1 LIVVEG
7 GGAGGYSAA
16 RGIFLRS
23 AVISLLLAS
32 VLAPILVG
40 CSPAVSSRAR
50 APERPRNVI
59 LMIAD
64 GTGPASTTMARD
76 YVREVAG
83 GDSLALDGILVGT
96 VQTHSTDSRITD
108 SAAGATAYATGV
120 KTSNGS
126 VGMDAEGRA
135 LGTLV
140 EAAEAK
146 GMATGIVVQSF
157 LQDATPA
164 AFMAHVP
171 HRSMMNESA
180 AQIVEQ
186 PVDVIFGGGR
196 THFVPA
202 QQGGSRQDGRDL
214 LQEWRDKGYQVV
226 LSKEEFEGRLRVPV
240 VGVFADEDMVLEI
253 DRDDRA
259 EPSLAAMARKAVDLL
274 EGSREGFFLM
284 VEGSNIDVAGHRNDA
299 AAHLR
304 EMLAYDEA
312 VAAMLDFARRNGNTL
327 VISVADHET
336 GGLTLGRSGASWN
349 PAVLASIRASQT
361 AVAEALAG
369 RGNSAEVLE
378 AYTGIDDLSDSER
391 EQLQAAAVSGRRV
404 ASVVGDLVDRRAGVG
419 WTTGNHTAVDVNL
432 YAFGPGSHRFI
443 GNHDNTHVGRTIA
456 ELLGLDLDSATRA
469 ARTQLAGP

>member
-1 LIVVEG
+1 IWSPSGICCSRFLNPLWMPISTALCLTTRDTSVATTSPDRYSDHAVGQGTLIVVEG

-226 LSKEEFEGRLRVPV
+226 LSKGEFEGRLRVPV
-240 VGVFADEDMVLEI
+240 VGVFADEGMGLEI

-312 VAAMLDFARRNGNTL
+312 VA
-327 VISVADHET
+327 
-336 GGLTLGRSGASWN
+336 
-349 PAVLASIRASQT
+349 
-361 AVAEALAG
+361 
-369 RGNSAEVLE
+369 
-378 AYTGIDDLSDSER
+378 
-391 EQLQAAAVSGRRV
+391 
-404 ASVVGDLVDRRAGVG
+404 
-419 WTTGNHTAVDVNL
+419 
-432 YAFGPGSHRFI
+432 
-443 GNHDNTHVGRTIA
+443 
-456 ELLGLDLDSATRA
+456 
-469 ARTQLAGP
+469 